1 MSESR
6 AMVSDEVTGTE
17 PVEVETAVLAARTE
31 HLAPLYDAAIR
42 TFVWGFRLGAA
53 LLALGIGMALVKG
66 EPLGREADPISGV
79 LAEVLAG
86 NASGIIDLAILWFM
100 LTPVAAT
107 IVAGGP
113 AVRVAVAGGAGHSWG
128 EYCAGVESLGS
139 GWRPCHAASELSEAS
154 RLQERSV
161 RRREDAP
168 LTLRMTRPLLVT
180 LALNLRRR
188 FHVE

>member
-6 AMVSDEVTGTE
+6 AMVSDEITGTE

-107 IVAGGP
+107 IV
-113 AVRVAVAGGAGHSWG
+113 VAVSFWRLGDRRYALLSLAVLVIL
-128 EYCAGVESLGS
+128 GVSI
-139 GWRPCHAASELSEAS
+139 A
-154 RLQERSV
+154 
-161 RRREDAP
+161 
-168 LTLRMTRPLLVT
+168 
-180 LALNLRRR
+180 LALNR
-188 FHVE
+188 